1 MEGLKRGDV
10 VLVALQGDYG
20 KPRPALVVQS
30 DPFNPAH
37 PSVTILPL
45 TSELRDAVLFRIDVA
60 PSPGNGLRKPSQIM
74 LDKISTIARDRIG
87 GSIGHLDAQ
96 TMLRVNRSLMVWL
109 GLP

>member
-10 VLVALQGDYG
+10 VLLALQGDYG

-30 DPFNPAH
+30 DQFNAAH

-45 TSELRDAVLFRIDVA
+45 TSELRGAALFRIDVA
-60 PSPGNGLRKPSQIM
+60 PSTGNGLRKPSQIM
-74 LDKISTIARDRIG
+74 LDKVSTLAREKVSARIG
-87 GSIGHLDAQ
+87 RVDEQTLAQ
-96 TMLRVNRSLMVWL
+96 VNRSLMVWL